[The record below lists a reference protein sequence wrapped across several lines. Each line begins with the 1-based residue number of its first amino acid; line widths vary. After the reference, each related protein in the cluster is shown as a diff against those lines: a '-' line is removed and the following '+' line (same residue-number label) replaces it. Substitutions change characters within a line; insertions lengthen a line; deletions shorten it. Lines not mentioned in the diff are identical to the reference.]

1 MQRMEIP
8 RRFFLGSLLAMIAAP
23 ALARSAPYAVL
34 PVAAV
39 QRVHV
44 SPVSPS
50 FAVEKP
56 HCWIVPGLPEHV
68 QRWNH
73 AINRDGHGKPLSVD
87 YDQAARLL
95 ALHLPRLAI
104 RRLEKVIRDTR
115 PELDATGLPEDAAH
129 VAGLIAACGRPP
141 RPARRNDQQPALTE
155 AHIRRELPPASA
167 RVMLID
173 PPRAATSR

>member
-1 MQRMEIP
+1 MHRSKA
-8 RRFFLGSLLAMIAAP
+8 GWLLVIVLATASP
-23 ALARSAPYAVL
+23 ALAA
-34 PVAAV
+34 
-39 QRVHV
+39 
-44 SPVSPS
+44 
-50 FAVEKP
+50 EKP

-68 QRWNH
+68 ARWNA
-73 AINRDGHGKPLSVD
+73 AINRDMQGKPLSAD
-87 YDQAARLL
+87 YDIAARLL
-95 ALHLPRLAI
+95 ALHLPRYAV

-129 VAGLIAACGRPP
+129 VAGLIAACGGPP
-141 RPARRNDQQPALTE
+141 RPTRRNDQRPALTE

>member
-1 MQRMEIP
+1 MP
-8 RRFFLGSLLAMIAAP
+8 DARRVALPLLI
-23 ALARSAPYAVL
+23 ALA
-34 PVAAV
+34 AA
-39 QRVHV
+39 
-44 SPVSPS
+44 SPS
-50 FAVEKP
+50 LAAERP

-73 AINRDGHGKPLSVD
+73 AINRDRHGKPLSPD
-87 YDQAARLL
+87 YDIAARLL
-95 ALHLPRLAI
+95 ALHLPRLAV

-129 VAGLIAACGRPP
+129 VAGLIAACGGPP
-141 RPARRNDQQPALTE
+141 RPARRNDQRPALTE